1 MALASRM
8 LGQILRPLYGRFFIF
23 LLFFSYLFLFVFIC
37 TIEYFIKIQGL
48 PYGVS
53 LSLAPCIFLKS
64 SIRRNCKGD
73 ELILDKVSRLAIAME
88 ENKYECR

>member
-1 MALASRM
+1 MGGDFGPRIQNARADFASASRT
-8 LGQILRPLYGRFFIF
+8 LFIF
-23 LLFFSYLFLFVFIC
+23 LYLLLFILIC

-73 ELILDKVSRLAIAME
+73 ELILDKVSSLAIAME